1 MPTMETCYVWEILE
15 ALESSASSLCYRVS
29 EEGTSPR
36 SLPRLTQ
43 DRQFRAGWR
52 KRMRYEVK
60 RASFIVPVL
69 TLHNYIAFHF
79 RGFFSYKMDGDS
91 YLKEPRALKPTDIPH
106 VRRLQWFKID
116 GAGLIKSYN
125 LPLWTLPHKII
136 VLKSN
141 RLSPLSPTTQVRDPG
156 LYQSENWTVTPLLTV
171 ADLWSNQNAF
181 ISSFSS
187 LFVNSNRP
195 IHS

>member
-1 MPTMETCYVWEILE
+1 MCERFWKPWNPLPRPCATGSQKKEQVPDHCPVSPRTGSSELVEEREWDTKLKGPVSSFLYWPCTTTSPFFSVV
-15 ALESSASSLCYRVS
+15 SSAIKWMVIP
-29 EEGTSPR
+29 TSK
-36 SLPRLTQ
+36 S
-43 DRQFRAGWR
+43 
-52 KRMRYEVK
+52 
-60 RASFIVPVL
+60 
-69 TLHNYIAFHF
+69 
-79 RGFFSYKMDGDS
+79 RG
-91 YLKEPRALKPTDIPH
+91 ALKPTDIPH